1 MIVFTDT
8 KKDAQE
14 ISEHLQT
21 ALRTG
26 ARALHGDIPQA
37 TREKTLADFR
47 AGKFQV
53 LVATD
58 VAARGLDINNITLV
72 DRRRDRGGGSGGGG
86 GAPGVPTTTSTP
98 CRRACSCGW

>member
-72 DRRRDRGGGSGGGG
+72 VQARAAAATLAALASRLLGSSAAAARG
-86 GAPGVPTTTSTP
+86 
-98 CRRACSCGW
+98 RL